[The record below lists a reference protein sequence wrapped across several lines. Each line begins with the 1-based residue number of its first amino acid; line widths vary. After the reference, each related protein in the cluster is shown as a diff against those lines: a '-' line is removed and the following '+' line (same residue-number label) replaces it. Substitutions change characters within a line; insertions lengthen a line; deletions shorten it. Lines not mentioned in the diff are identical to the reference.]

1 MRNEEFHD
9 AELNDYYFRT
19 QPEWQHYRVKTPIT
33 KKKVLTSEEL
43 KEQYDILD
51 ALKKTLDAIK
61 AEIKDREEFEEFEE
75 LFKTIK

>member
-9 AELNDYYFRT
+9 GELNDYYFRT

-51 ALKKTLDAIK
+51 AFKKTLDAIK
-61 AEIKDREEFEEFEE
+61 AVKDREEFEE